1 MRTRLALAWEPA
13 EAARGLFRPV
23 DAGTASV
30 VPAADEAIVPRKMT
44 SGIPWLWLGWLARDH
59 CISVTFYV
67 SEKWRNRNRT

>member
-30 VPAADEAIVPRKMT
+30 GPAAGEAIV
-44 SGIPWLWLGWLARDH
+44 
-59 CISVTFYV
+59 
-67 SEKWRNRNRT
+67 SEK